1 MHKHSIT
8 AFPTLRDRDGMAVIG
23 RTANDLRGIRYN
35 TDPGGN
41 TPPPADPPAPPAPP
55 APAPPA
61 PAPAPA
67 PPAPPAPAPPVHHR
81 GDPDEHVRELRE
93 EAKERRLK
101 LEQEQAAHTTT
112 QQERDAAAAE
122 RDQYKRENALL
133 LAAPKFGARADLL
146 LDSSNFMKSF
156 ADVDLSKEDD
166 VKKAIE
172 DAIERNA
179 AFKSGPGLPPTS
191 GGGHQGGGTPATPMT
206 LDGAVKKALGG

>member
-1 MHKHSIT
+1 MHKHT
-8 AFPTLRDRDGMAVIG
+8 AFPTIRDIDGMAVIG
-23 RTANDLRGIRYN
+23 RTAHDLRGIRFGEGE
-35 TDPGGN
+35 GGG
-41 TPPPADPPAPPAPP
+41 TPPADPPAPPAPT
-55 APAPPA
+55 PPA
-61 PAPAPA
+61 PTPTPPA
-67 PPAPPAPAPPVHHR
+67 PPAPPAPTPPAPPVNHR

-93 EAKERRLK
+93 EAKERRIK

-122 RDQYKRENALL
+122 RDQLKRENALL
-133 LAAPKFGARADLL
+133 LNAPKFGARADLL
-146 LDSSNFMKSF
+146 LDSSSFMKSF
-156 ADVDLSKEDD
+156 ADVDLSKEED

-191 GGGHQGGGTPATPMT
+191 GGGHQGGTPPATSMT